1 MSLFFNMI
9 KAGAGVI
16 FGIYK
21 AFDNATATSASNE
34 NDGFNISGQIICT
47 GDGRIQVRRENY
59 GSFVTDTKDTYWTV
73 VPQSSVGNAYHF
85 RVSAVVSSSFYSG
98 GEALAT
104 WVAGTS
110 DRTWSF
116 TEAAAGPDNQTQDYD
131 VDISDDGGSTTL
143 DTIRIT
149 LDYTWDSP

>member
-21 AFDNATATSASNE
+21 AFDNTAATSTSNE
-34 NDGFNISGQIICT
+34 NDGFNISGQIIC
-47 GDGRIQVRRENY
+47 DAQGRIKTRQDNY
-59 GSFVTDTKDTYWTV
+59 GTLTTTTRDTYWTV
-73 VPQSSVGNAYHF
+73 VPQSGVGSAYHF
-85 RVSAVVSSSFYSG
+85 RVTAVVSSSFYSG

-116 TEAAAGPDNQTQDYD
+116 TEAQGGPLNMTQDYD